1 MPFSHQLK
9 LPSLNGASVTAR
21 LDSWRQQPSAFL
33 ERGDPIA
40 DISIEGTAY
49 MLCVD
54 FQCAFSAAIARP
66 GDVVH
71 TGDVIAASAAE
82 GEDLPYRRESL
93 VIQTI

>member
-9 LPSLNGASVTAR
+9 FPSLNGASVTAR
-21 LDSWRQQPSAFL
+21 LDRWRQEPSAFL

-54 FQCAFSAAIARP
+54 FPCAFSSVIAHL
-66 GDVVH
+66 GDVMH
-71 TGDVIAASAAE
+71 TQAM
-82 GEDLPYRRESL
+82 SL
-93 VIQTI
+93 RPAQPKAKIFHTAVSP